1 MSMSRYLIH
10 RRSLLAAAGL
20 ALPAVA
26 RAQDYPNR
34 PLRIIIGYPPGG
46 SNDVTARILQPH
58 LQAAL
63 GVPVVIENKPGAN
76 ATLGTDYVARSTP
89 DGYTVLLA
97 SSSPL
102 VISPHTSAHVPYN
115 TAQDFSTIA
124 TVAATPSVLAV
135 GPATKARDLREFIA
149 AAKKAP
155 TTIASSGSGGLAHL
169 AIELLRRD
177 VSQDI
182 THVPYRG
189 GGPAATDTMS
199 GNVNGLIV
207 DLAAIFGLIKDGKLR
222 SLAMMSEQRSTL
234 LPDTPTFTENGMPG
248 IVAVN
253 WIAVLAPA
261 RTPAPIVDHLHGA
274 LTRVAT
280 SPEVRERFASVG
292 VEPMT
297 HPSPT
302 AAHAFVAGELDR
314 WGAVARATGA
324 RADE

>member
-1 MSMSRYLIH
+1 MNQHPFSRRI
-10 RRSLLAAAGL
+10 LLGAAGL

-26 RAQDYPNR
+26 RAQDFPNR
-34 PLRIIIGYPPGG
+34 PLRIVIGYPPGG
-46 SNDVTARILQPH
+46 SNDVTARILQPK
-58 LQAAL
+58 LQEAL
-63 GVPVVIENKPGAN
+63 GVPIVIENRPGAN
-76 ATLGTDYVARSTP
+76 ATIGTDYVARSTP

-102 VISPHTSAHVPYN
+102 VISPHTSSHVPYN
-115 TAQDFSTIA
+115 TARDFATIA

-135 GPATKARDLREFIA
+135 GPATRARDLREFIA
-149 AAKKAP
+149 AAKAGP

-177 VSQDI
+177 VSPNI

-199 GNVNGLIV
+199 GNVNGVIV
-207 DLAAIFGLIKDGKLR
+207 DLAAIYGLIKDGKLR
-222 SLAMMSEQRSTL
+222 SLAVMSDQRSAL
-234 LPDTPTFTENGMPG
+234 LPDTPTFTELGMPG
-248 IVAVN
+248 IAAVN

-261 RTPAPIVDHLHGA
+261 RTPAPILGRLHGA
-274 LTRVAT
+274 LTQVAN
-280 SPEVRERFASVG
+280 SPDIRERFAGVG

-297 HPSPT
+297 QPSPA
-302 AAHAFVAGELDR
+302 AAHAFVSGELDR